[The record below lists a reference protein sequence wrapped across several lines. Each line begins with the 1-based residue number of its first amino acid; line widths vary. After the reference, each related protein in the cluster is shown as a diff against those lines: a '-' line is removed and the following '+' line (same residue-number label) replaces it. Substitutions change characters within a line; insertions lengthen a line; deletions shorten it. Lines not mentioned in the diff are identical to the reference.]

1 MIPILHE
8 DDHLVVVNKPAGLLS
23 VPGRGPDK
31 QDCVWHRVQARFAD
45 ALVVHRLDQ
54 ATSGL
59 LVLARGIES
68 QRRLSR
74 AFAQRQVDKRYLAWV
89 MGVPQDRCVTLPLP
103 PGQEGAD
110 SHTQSQSQSQ
120 SHTHTQSHSYSQ
132 SLSNTTA
139 HSLQGSHGCTEAA
152 AAMPG
157 WNRIDLPILP
167 DWPNRPLQI
176 ISPEGRPCLTYWRRL
191 AIQDS
196 PERALLELQPQT
208 GRSHQL
214 RVHLQALGHPILG
227 DVWYGSP
234 AAPASPALQLH
245 AWQLTLPHPA
255 EDRTLT
261 LQAPVPPHWGQL
273 SP

>member
-1 MIPILHE
+1 MIPILHV

-31 QDCVWHRVQARFAD
+31 QDCVWHRVQTQYAD

-59 LVLARGIES
+59 LVLARGIEA

-74 AFAQRQVDKRYLAWV
+74 AFAQRLVDKRYLAWV
-89 MGVPQDRCVTLPLP
+89 MGMP
-103 PGQEGAD
+103 A
-110 SHTQSQSQSQ
+110 
-120 SHTHTQSHSYSQ
+120 
-132 SLSNTTA
+132 
-139 HSLQGSHGCTEAA
+139 EASA
-152 AAMPG
+152 ATPG

-167 DWPNRPLQI
+167 DWPNRPLQV
-176 ISPEGRPCLTYWRRL
+176 ISPDGRPCLTLWRRL
-191 AIQDS
+191 EHQVS
-196 PERALLELQPQT
+196 PDRTLLELQPHT

-214 RVHLQALGHPILG
+214 RVHLQAIGHPILG
-227 DVWYGSP
+227 DGLYGSP

-245 AWQLTLPHPA
+245 AWRLTLPHPFD
-255 EDRTLT
+255 ERTVALE
-261 LQAPVPPHWGQL
+261 APLPLHWGQL